1 MHLLMERLMCSGDT
15 ARLLASCERRSTT
28 DVIDAL
34 QRPFSYRLP
43 LLFLDNRHYSSSA
56 YANCF

>member
-1 MHLLMERLMCSGDT
+1 MERLICSGDT